1 MNKDRDNRL
10 SSIEN
15 QVRETWD
22 TLKEIKIQKEKE
34 IKAQEETKDIT
45 KEIKTDKI
53 ESITKIKKKP
63 KPKDPFWQ
71 AKTNVIPKV
80 APKIGFDS
88 FKVKIPKKN
97 FENKLEVQAQEG
109 KVVIFNSYRL
119 NKGGWTSI
127 NK

>member
-34 IKAQEETKDIT
+34 IKAQEETKDVT
-45 KEIKTDKI
+45 KEVKTDKI
-53 ESITKIKKKP
+53 ESITKENQEETKKKPKP

-71 AKTNVIPKV
+71 PKTSVIPKV
-80 APKIGFDS
+80 DSKIGFDS

-97 FENKLEVQAQEG
+97 FENKLEVQAKEG
-109 KVVIFNSYRL
+109 
-119 NKGGWTSI
+119 
-127 NK
+127 